1 MKVSAPPG
9 DTVVIS
15 GIAANLEA
23 LTASE
28 IGGLSALGA
37 TGLVSTNANVSY
49 SSTQSAA
56 ILSSRLSVSAA
67 GSYTV
72 TENFAN
78 GNYSVYQG
86 GQLIR
91 QKSVSSSNDGSY
103 DIAYFNVTGETYSSY
118 EDIYNTAAALVA
130 DAQNNVNGSGNLLL
144 YANGLTM
151 TSTSESESVT
161 IGSDTFAVSPH
172 SVETATIQNSKSNET
187 FVYGPG
193 SGRTRSPASSPRPA
207 PATIICNS

>member
-1 MKVSAPPG
+1 MPRLVAALQSAGVKVSAPPG

-28 IGGLSALGA
+28 IAGLSAIGA

-56 ILSSRLSVSAA
+56 ILSSGLSVSAA
-67 GSYTV
+67 GSHTV

-91 QKSVSSSNDGSY
+91 
-103 DIAYFNVTGETYSSY
+103 
-118 EDIYNTAAALVA
+118 
-130 DAQNNVNGSGNLLL
+130 
-144 YANGLTM
+144 
-151 TSTSESESVT
+151 
-161 IGSDTFAVSPH
+161 
-172 SVETATIQNSKSNET
+172 
-187 FVYGPG
+187 
-193 SGRTRSPASSPRPA
+193 
-207 PATIICNS
+207 